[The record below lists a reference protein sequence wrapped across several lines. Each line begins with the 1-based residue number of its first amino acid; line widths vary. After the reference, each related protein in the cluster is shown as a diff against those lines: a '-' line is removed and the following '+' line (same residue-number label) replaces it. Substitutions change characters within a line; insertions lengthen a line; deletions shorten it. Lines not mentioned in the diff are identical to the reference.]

1 MVHLTD
7 LTKGPKSYATV
18 QCGPGP
24 DDHVLLNSDLSYG
37 MGGVARITVNHSC
50 EPNAA
55 FDVSGP
61 DQAKWHM
68 RTLKRIATGES
79 VTYFYPSTEWLMD
92 QPFDCTCGTPSCL
105 RRIQGAAVLSE
116 TELLARGAISPWIS
130 DAIRQ
135 RDTAERHVRD

>member
-7 LTKGPKSYATV
+7 LTKGPKSYATL

-24 DDHVLLNSDLSYG
+24 DDHVSINSDLSYG
-37 MGGVARITVNHSC
+37 VSCAPNAINNNAVVGFPVLMPRRGFFFLAVSRITVNHSC

-68 RTLKRIATGES
+68 RTLKRIATGE
-79 VTYFYPSTEWLMD
+79 PGKQL
-92 QPFDCTCGTPSCL
+92 
-105 RRIQGAAVLSE
+105 
-116 TELLARGAISPWIS
+116 
-130 DAIRQ
+130 
-135 RDTAERHVRD
+135 